1 MIIGP
6 MPKINKTN
14 LALVG
19 FISLSIEDL
28 LLFKFL
34 RVFGMN
40 QPGNVF
46 ILENNLEI
54 DMVLQK
60 TNDFESLF

>member
-6 MPKINKTN
+6 MPKTNKTT
-14 LALVG
+14 LALVE
-19 FISLSIEDL
+19 FKSLSIEAL

-34 RVFGMN
+34 LDFGMN
-40 QPGNVF
+40 QPDNVF

-60 TNDFESLF
+60 TNDFESIF